1 MLVIVV
7 MRIKKV
13 VNVFK
18 DMLEFLTDD
27 LLNLHVLIPE
37 DYL

>member
-27 LLNLHVLIPE
+27 LLYLHVLIPE